1 MTHSSLRLHRRR
13 LIGFGIGSAAA
24 AAGAAAGFPRSA
36 AAAPVSS
43 IRASASLDCPLIAK
57 TRTLGK
63 GRAAMTVT
71 ALGFGCM
78 GSSYNRGATPPRAM
92 LIALFRQAV
101 EHGVNFFDTAQIY
114 GPLVNEELTGEALE
128 PFKGK
133 VQIATKFGHRIEN
146 GRYFPGELNSRPDN
160 IRKVCE
166 ESLKRL
172 RIEAIDLFYQ
182 HRFDPAVPIE
192 DVAGTVSDLIREG
205 KVKHFG
211 LCEVGP
217 ETLRRAH
224 AVCPV
229 TALQSEYHLMWRD
242 PEKTIFPTLKELGIG
257 FVPYSPLNRGFLGG
271 DINEY
276 TVFDPKRDNRQTLP
290 RFTPENLRL
299 NYRFVEALNRFGRT
313 HGMTA
318 AQTALAWFLWK
329 DEHIVPIPG
338 TTKLSHLEEN
348 LRAADF
354 IVPDEDWKA
363 LEAELDAIPISGD
376 RYPASEARQ
385 VNVK

>member
-1 MTHSSLRLHRRR
+1 MTNRIHRRR
-13 LIGFGIGSAAA
+13 FIGLGIGSAAA
-24 AAGAAAGFPRSA
+24 VVAGLPQASVASTTESGAR
-36 AAAPVSS
+36 VSKTMDLPY
-43 IRASASLDCPLIAK
+43 ITK
-57 TRTLGK
+57 TRTLGS
-63 GRAAMTVT
+63 GSAAMQVT

-78 GSSYNRGATPPRAM
+78 GSSYNRGAVPPREA
-92 LIALFRQAV
+92 LIGLFRQAV

-114 GPLVNEELTGEALE
+114 GPLTNEELTGEALE

-133 VQIATKFGHRIEN
+133 IQIATKFGHRIEN
-146 GRYFPGELNSRPDN
+146 GHYFPGELNSRPDN
-160 IRKVCE
+160 IRRVCE

-172 RIEAIDLFYQ
+172 RVDVIDLFYQ

-192 DVAGTVSDLIREG
+192 DVAGTVADLIKEG

-217 ETLRRAH
+217 ETLRKAH

-229 TALQSEYHLMWRD
+229 TALQSEYHLMWRG
-242 PEKTIFPTLKELGIG
+242 PEETIFPTLKALGIG

-276 TVFDPKRDNRQTLP
+276 TVFDPNHDNRQTLP
-290 RFTPENLRL
+290 RFTPENLRK
-299 NYRFVEALNRFGRT
+299 NYRYIEVLNRFGRT

-318 AQTALAWFLWK
+318 AQTALAWMLAK

-354 IVPDEDWKA
+354 EVPAEDWRA

-376 RYPASEARQ
+376 RYPASEAAQ